1 MGRMLRPVRLAAVAA
16 IAVGALGVGIT
27 QAAGGGSDR
36 ADRKERSEF
45 PPFNGDGESTHC
57 PRGKAKLERNKR
69 NVVGYYTTAFN
80 DKEPE
85 EAVRLYGGAE
95 YIQHNPLADNGFEAF
110 IAFVNAFTA
119 AFPDLHIDIRRVFAE
134 CDFVIT
140 HGLLTGAEP
149 VFGKRGS
156 KVVDIFRVD
165 RQGKIVEHWDV
176 LAPISETSVN
186 GNPEV

>member
-1 MGRMLRPVRLAAVAA
+1 MGKFLRPVRLAAVAA

-27 QAAGGGSDR
+27 QAAGGRSDR
-36 ADRKERSEF
+36 PDRKEHSEF
-45 PPFNGDGESTHC
+45 PPFNGQGESTNC
-57 PRGKAKLERNKR
+57 PRRQAKLERNKR

-85 EAVRLYGGAE
+85 EAVAQFGGAE
-95 YIQHNPLADNGFEAF
+95 YIQHNPLADNGFDAF
-110 IAFVNAFTA
+110 ISFVNDFTA

-140 HGLLTGAEP
+140 HGLLTGAVP
-149 VFGKRGS
+149 VFGERGS

-165 RQGKIVEHWDV
+165 RHGKIVEHWDV
-176 LAPISETSVN
+176 LAPISATSVN